1 MDMKKLAVAAVAAI
15 VAAPAAAQDIQLK
28 PLVEARL
35 RHEHVDQEGLPLQS
49 DAVTARVRAGLQAT
63 SGLVAATVQAQGNV
77 AIGDHYFDGLN
88 ARTNRPLIADPEN
101 VAIYLA
107 NLQYRSK
114 PWTLTAGRQ
123 KITLDDERFVGN
135 AAIRNNA
142 QTYDGVRSELTPA
155 KGLKLD
161 VSYVWSVRTVWGIEG
176 TGARQRAMSGDNIF
190 ANLSYA
196 SPVGTLTGFAYRVDQ
211 DEAAVQGYRL
221 SSQTYGAR
229 VAGVRPLSKAAKL
242 SYQLSYATQSDTG
255 RNPND
260 YRADYYLADLALDVG
275 AWKLN
280 GGYEVLGADRGIALT
295 SFQTPLGA
303 VFKFQGWADKLTTTP
318 PNGVRDRYVGLTHG
332 WKRVGPA
339 ANVALSANYHWY
351 HSDRLSLDYGEEL
364 NLLASGKLGRTTA
377 SVRYAH
383 YDAKAFATDTDKL
396 WLQLDWSL

>member
-1 MDMKKLAVAAVAAI
+1 MKKLALAAAATIAAV
-15 VAAPAAAQDIQLK
+15 PAAAQDVQLK
-28 PLVEARL
+28 PLIEARL
-35 RHEHVDQEGLPLQS
+35 RHEHVDQDGLALRS
-49 DAVTARVRAGLQAT
+49 DAVTARVRAGVQAT
-63 SGLVAATVQAQGNV
+63 SGSIVATVQAQGNV
-77 AIGDHYFDGLN
+77 AIGDRYFDGLN
-88 ARTNRPLIADPEN
+88 AQTNRPLIADPEN

-107 NLQYRSK
+107 NLQFRSK

-123 KITLDDERFVGN
+123 KIMLDDERFVGN
-135 AAIRNNA
+135 AAIRQNA
-142 QTYDGVRSELTPA
+142 QTYDGVRSELTPV

-161 VSYVWSVRTVWGIEG
+161 VSYVWAVQTIWGIEG
-176 TGARQRAMSGDNIF
+176 RGARQRAVSGDNLF
-190 ANLSYA
+190 ANLSYT

-211 DEAAVQGYRL
+211 NEAAVQGYRL

-229 VAGVRPLSKAAKL
+229 LAGTRPLSTSAKL
-242 SYQLSYATQSDTG
+242 GYQFSYATQSDAG

-260 YRADYYLADLALDVG
+260 YRADYYLADLTLDFG

-280 GGYEVLGADRGIALT
+280 GGSEVLGADRGVALT
-295 SFQTPLGA
+295 SFQTPLGS

-318 PNGVRDRYVGLTHG
+318 PNGLRDRYVGVMHG

-339 ANVALSANYHWY
+339 ANLALSAYYHWY